1 MINEQEFQTHVY
13 LLMELLNEGEEIIDL
28 RFADFLELKYL
39 LRREPKSE
47 VV

>member
-28 RFADFLELKYL
+28 RFADFLVTNNIIEKIF
-39 LRREPKSE
+39 
-47 VV
+47 